1 MNYIRHDN
9 AVRALYGNLDRLV
22 SGTTLADKT
31 VIVFGTSNLAGM
43 IIHYLGLHG
52 IRTAAI
58 VDNDSARD
66 GQMVYGVRV
75 YPPAQYLQP
84 YDSRKVVLIA
94 STYQE
99 EMLFQLAQMGYQR
112 EQQAIL
118 VIDLPAVMQ
127 DYSFVDRTGY
137 IALTEQEIRESQL
150 RILNRLDTVCRE
162 LGLRY
167 NICGGTLIGAVRH
180 QGYIPW
186 DDDIDVVM
194 PMQDI
199 IRLTEALQQEREYS
213 MISFA
218 SGVDYFDVCSLMVDN
233 STVCDFN
240 GFMQLTSGVSID
252 VFPFTGVPEGAAQQ
266 RAYLEQMRSLDM
278 DKWNKLYEPE
288 ACREA
293 FDRQIGYMLSFD
305 YDRSETIGN
314 VLSRY
319 FVRDIFP
326 RRWFDETVRLPFET
340 LKLNAPKHYH
350 EYLTKLYG
358 DYRALPPVQKRV
370 SVHYYRAYRKR
381 EE

>member
-58 VDNDSARD
+58 VDNDSARA

-75 YPPAQYLQP
+75 YPPTQYLQP

-112 EQQAIL
+112 EQQAFL

-137 IALTEQEIRESQL
+137 IPLTEQEIRESQL
-150 RILNRLDTVCRE
+150 RILERLDTVCRE

-199 IRLTEALQQEREYS
+199 IRLTEALQRDREYS

-252 VFPFTGVPEGAAQQ
+252 VFPFTGVPEGAVQQ

-278 DKWNKLYEPE
+278 DKWNRLYEPE

-326 RRWFDETVRLPFET
+326 RSWFNETVRLPFET
-340 LKLNAPKHYH
+340 LSLNAPKYYH

-370 SVHYYRAYRKR
+370 SVHYYKAYRKR